1 MMLRH
6 LVAATG
12 LSLLSLCPVLRQE
25 KSAELRIGITTYNSG
40 PSSVV
45 GIPARDAA
53 EMLGSKSNVKGGLQG
68 VPVELYFDEGAGAKA
83 LTIRYGDLIE
93 NSGRGVMFALISSGV
108 CNEALPAEDLK
119 VLNLMWDCGTQC
131 ILMDDKY
138 SYVFGTQAN
147 AALEVMAPSLNLF
160 KTKLVSET
168 IAVVSQDNVW
178 GQGNRSIFSQ
188 DIVGR
193 AAQRG
198 QFKSCPS

>member
-25 KSAELRIGITTYNSG
+25 KSAELRISITTYNSG
-40 PSSVV
+40 PASVV

-119 VLNLMWDCGTQC
+119 VLNLMWDCGTQ
-131 ILMDDKY
+131 
-138 SYVFGTQAN
+138 AN
-147 AALEVMAPSLNLF
+147 AALEVTAPSLNLF

-188 DIVGR
+188 DIVGQ
-193 AAQRG
+193 ASQRG